1 MLSHIFRQKAARL
14 LAAKTTLASRVDF
27 IHESSDG
34 SIGKSLFEQIKQKI
48 EKMLEP
54 PPVKAAKPLP
64 KPLDKVNIVYRAC
77 SCILMKKLDNLT

>member
-1 MLSHIFRQKAARL
+1 M
-14 LAAKTTLASRVDF
+14 AAKTTLAARVDF

-34 SIGKSLFEQIKQKI
+34 SIGKNLFELIKQKI

-64 KPLDKVNIVYRAC
+64 KPLDKVAANFCPDPLSSRGG
-77 SCILMKKLDNLT
+77 